1 MEYNTFINL
10 IEGSEETDW
19 IYDDD
24 FGRYV
29 LQNDIRI
36 TIISDRDDNEDRE
49 FHEAWARN
57 FPDSNAVRSRFF
69 LCFNGNVIEAFYTAA
84 VDGYRALIPYVDR
97 ESMTLTNKQYTIGK
111 ILNIPYGRFDEYLSQ
126 ANIQVEN

>member
-1 MEYNTFINL
+1 M
-10 IEGSEETDW
+10 
-19 IYDDD
+19 
-24 FGRYV
+24 
-29 LQNDIRI
+29 
-36 TIISDRDDNEDRE
+36 
-49 FHEAWARN
+49 
-57 FPDSNAVRSRFF
+57 
-69 LCFNGNVIEAFYTAA
+69 IEAFYTAA